1 MVEVALI
8 ALQFIIVP
16 VFILVMCVLFI
27 SVRDF
32 LVGRDS

>member
-1 MVEVALI
+1 MIEFALI

-16 VFILVMCVLFI
+16 VFILCMCVLFI

-32 LVGRDS
+32 FIGR